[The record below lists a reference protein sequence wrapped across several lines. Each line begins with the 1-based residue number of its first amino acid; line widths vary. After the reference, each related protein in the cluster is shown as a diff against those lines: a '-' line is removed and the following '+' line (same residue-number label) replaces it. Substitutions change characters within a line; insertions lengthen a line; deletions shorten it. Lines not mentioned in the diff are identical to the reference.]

1 MMGRR
6 EETILAT
13 VVNGLHTSE
22 VVHMRVLVVYYSRS
36 GVTRKACEAIAASLS
51 VAGHEAVTE
60 ELIDKTDRE
69 GMMGW
74 LAGGRDATLKKPT
87 AIGPVRAEVGA
98 FDLVVIGTPVW
109 AFTCAP
115 AARAFCEQF
124 AGQLQRVAFV
134 ATMGGSGDRGAYEA
148 MERYCGKA
156 PVATLT
162 LIDKHIRSDDAERY
176 AAKVEAFVQELMA
189 EA

>member
-1 MMGRR
+1 MGRR
-6 EETILAT
+6 EDTILAT
-13 VVNGLHTSE
+13 VMIGLHTSE

-69 GMMGW
+69 GIMGY
-74 LAGGRDATLKKPT
+74 LGGGRDAVLRKPT
-87 AIGPVRAEVGA
+87 EIEPVVADPAG

-109 AFTCAP
+109 AAKCAP

-124 AGQLQRVAFV
+124 AGQLARVAFV
-134 ATMGGSGDRGAYEA
+134 ATMGASGDRGAYEA

-162 LIDKHIRSDDAERY
+162 LIDKHIRSDDAEGY